1 MAQNS
6 QDIQVFSG
14 LEDSFPHTQK
24 FSHEAMAT
32 TFEIFIQNDNPD
44 YANKAANVA
53 FDELDSLQQQ
63 LSRYIENSDISRINN
78 LALGETA
85 RIGLPA
91 FECLNIA
98 KDIHSQTNG
107 AFDVTIGLLY
117 DCWLDENK
125 KILKPL
131 NTQLEFAKEHTGIHF
146 LELDQAEYTVKL
158 LGEKTCLD
166 LGGIGKGYAIDQ
178 VANLLQDWSID
189 KALIH
194 GGLSTIL
201 AMDAP
206 TGQKGW
212 PVNVSNPIDIN
223 KTSTNLLLSNRSL
236 SISGLQKGSHIID
249 PRLAEPCHTNISAW
263 ASAETAA
270 KADALST
277 AFMVMNHQEIERY
290 CFDNPRIFSAV
301 ILEHKPQKIHFF
313 GPWDK
318 CGLLEK

>member
-1 MAQNS
+1 MSQNS
-6 QDIQVFSG
+6 QDNQIFNHLKDVV
-14 LEDSFPHTQK
+14 PHLQK
-24 FSHEAMAT
+24 YSHEAMAT
-32 TFEIFIQNDNPD
+32 AFEIFIQNNDPD
-44 YANKAANVA
+44 YAKKAALAA
-53 FDELDSLQQQ
+53 FDELDSLEQH
-63 LSRYIENSDISRINN
+63 LSRHIENSDISRINN
-78 LALGETA
+78 LAFGETA
-85 RIGLPA
+85 KVGLPA
-91 FECLNIA
+91 FECLSIA
-98 KDIHSQTNG
+98 KDVYSQTNG

-125 KILKPL
+125 KILKPS
-131 NTQLEFAKEHTGIHF
+131 NAQLEFAKQHTGIHF

-166 LGGIGKGYAIDQ
+166 SGGIGKGYAIDQ
-178 VANLLQDWSID
+178 VTNLLREWSID

-194 GGLSTIL
+194 GGFSTL
-201 AMDAP
+201 QAMDAP
-206 TGQKGW
+206 TGHKGW

-277 AFMVMNHQEIERY
+277 AFMVMNHQEIEKY
-290 CFDNPRIFSAV
+290 CFDNPRILSAV
-301 ILEHKPQKIHFF
+301 IPKHKPQKIHFF
-313 GPWDK
+313 GPWNQ